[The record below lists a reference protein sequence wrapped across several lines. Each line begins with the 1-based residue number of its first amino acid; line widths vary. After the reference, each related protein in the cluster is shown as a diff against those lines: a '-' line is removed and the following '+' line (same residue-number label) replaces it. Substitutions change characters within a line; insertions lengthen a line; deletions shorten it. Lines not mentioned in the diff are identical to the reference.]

1 MFWYAELAVSRFVDR
16 VKAGASFHAIRELYP
31 STASGTV
38 RTGVG
43 GGVRRTVRNIWVRVR
58 HFVRP
63 SA

>member
-43 GGVRRTVRNIWVRVR
+43 GV
-58 HFVRP
+58 
-63 SA
+63 